1 MLLQQW
7 RARSQQGLCSKRRPW
22 IVTTYNPPNAPT
34 QVCLRRSIW
43 RDQGIHRHLATP
55 LDMLHTAVIR
65 SLPGSTLSWKD
76 SFQFRYLI
84 AQEAQELGVARTAR
98 KYSVSYGKARYW
110 ADKLHGSN
118 PGVHGGHRYQTLTQE
133 AQLALEWTIFLIW
146 EADPNLRDYQVV
158 QILRDELGWSWLG
171 DQQTNAAIKRI
182 QRIRKNYDLYRR
194 RNCRS
199 SRGRRVVLGRDMSEH
214 VDVTSNQTA
223 SPRSSARVRHN
234 YGDRELF
241 WLKFTVLLQTQP
253 VCNQSLRSTDIVFHN
268 FRSY

>member
-7 RARSQQGLCSKRRPW
+7 RARSVCVAQSGGIRGFTGGLAIGYRFEFS
-22 IVTTYNPPNAPT
+22 
-34 QVCLRRSIW
+34 
-43 RDQGIHRHLATP
+43 RHLATP

-146 EADPNLRDYQVV
+146 EADPNLRDYQV
-158 QILRDELGWSWLG
+158 LFG
-171 DQQTNAAIKRI
+171 
-182 QRIRKNYDLYRR
+182 
-194 RNCRS
+194 
-199 SRGRRVVLGRDMSEH
+199 
-214 VDVTSNQTA
+214 
-223 SPRSSARVRHN
+223 RVR
-234 YGDRELF
+234 DCLAKRVQDEAR
-241 WLKFTVLLQTQP
+241 KAEEERLQQEAARRAQAQRVQDEAQKAAEERLQQEAARRAQKAKRVQAQRVQDEARKAEEERLQQEAARRAQAQRVKDEEAAAAVRRTTSGGAWGMMMKKP
-253 VCNQSLRSTDIVFHN
+253 L
-268 FRSY
+268 

>member
-22 IVTTYNPPNAPT
+22 IVTTYNPLNAPT
-34 QVCLRRSIW
+34 SVCVAQSG
-43 RDQGIHRHLATP
+43 GIR
-55 LDMLHTAVIR
+55 
-65 SLPGSTLSWKD
+65 GSTGGLAIGYKIFAWI
-76 SFQFRYLI
+76 YT
-84 AQEAQELGVARTAR
+84 ELGVARTAR

-146 EADPNLRDYQVV
+146 EAGPNLRDYQVV

-194 RNCRS
+194 RNSRS

-214 VDVTSNQTA
+214 VDVTYSVTYLTSLVHPRGGALLSVRQRKNSLCSSNQTA

-241 WLKFTVLLQTQP
+241 WLKFTAFVQ
-253 VCNQSLRSTDIVFHN
+253 DADK
-268 FRSY
+268 